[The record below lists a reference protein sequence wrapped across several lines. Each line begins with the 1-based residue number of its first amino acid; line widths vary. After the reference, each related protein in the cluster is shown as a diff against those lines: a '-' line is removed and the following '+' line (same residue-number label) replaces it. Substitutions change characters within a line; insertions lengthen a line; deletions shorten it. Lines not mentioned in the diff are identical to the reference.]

1 MDSGG
6 GRTVE
11 GRMAGLCIAPAETA
25 VHGEKCVP
33 GRVRHD
39 EGGEGRGAVKF
50 RFGGAESG

>member
-6 GRTVE
+6 GWTVE

-39 EGGEGRGAVKF
+39 EGGEGRGTVKF
-50 RFGGAESG
+50 RFGDAESG